1 MFLKL
6 KYHQNNL
13 VIICRKDNF
22 FIGSRF
28 SQYLKSEEY
37 QFKMINKIQIYL
49 EQGEAIILKY
59 LESVYPPL
67 YNAFNQNCTVIRERN
82 YARIS
87 IGPTII
93 HYSYVN
99 DNFKCIVYLDGF
111 ERMNITEAK
120 NHFWL
125 KGPFCHMHEKEKIIN
140 FNILFII
147 L

>member
-1 MFLKL
+1 MKL

-67 YNAFNQNCTVIRERN
+67 YNAFNITIFNRRYIKKVILEQ
-82 YARIS
+82 IS
-87 IGPTII
+87 FLI
-93 HYSYVN
+93 YS
-99 DNFKCIVYLDGF
+99 
-111 ERMNITEAK
+111 
-120 NHFWL
+120 
-125 KGPFCHMHEKEKIIN
+125 
-140 FNILFII
+140 IL
-147 L
+147 

>member
-93 HYSYVN
+93 H
-99 DNFKCIVYLDGF
+99 DGF

-120 NHFWL
+120 NHFWI